1 MPSFRVAVCR
11 IVFAAI
17 CISSPLVAQSATQS
31 PEPAARFDVTVGS
44 ADASGTS
51 LRDESTWTM
60 QAALTRRVTR
70 ALRIGGAW
78 TWRNGGGRGDVCV
91 LPSDGSQSCLSRIP
105 RQSQVTLLLSTGLQ
119 LDGVD
124 FDVVAG
130 PALAF
135 GEGRPLQGAM
145 LGGDVGLGGEVFG
158 FVVGYRFTTMR
169 NRTGDRQQYRGPQ
182 LGMRVAF

>member
-1 MPSFRVAVCR
+1 MPSFRVAVFGILAGALCTT
-11 IVFAAI
+11 
-17 CISSPLVAQSATQS
+17 SSLTAQSAARTT
-31 PEPAARFDVTVGS
+31 EPSARLDVTVGS
-44 ADASGTS
+44 ADASGDS

-60 QAALTRRVTR
+60 QAALTRRMTR

-78 TWRNGGGRGDVCV
+78 TWRRGGGRGDVCA
-91 LPSDGSQSCLSRIP
+91 LPSEGSQSCLGRVP
-105 RQSQVTLLLSTGLQ
+105 RQSQATLLLSTGLQ

-124 FDVVAG
+124 FDVVVG

-145 LGGDVGLGGEVFG
+145 LGADVGLGGEVFG
-158 FVVGYRFTTMR
+158 IVAGYRFTTLR
-169 NRTGDRQQYRGPQ
+169 NRAGDRQQYRGPQ